1 MLDDDN
7 SFSFKLALEIKIKG
21 LTFRENGKERK
32 ISKVI
37 SFFCPVSHNVVEV
50 IVATE
55 GNNRESLLFLED
67 QYTPTILVDKQLFTI
82 IDCNSYNEIVPAEIG
97 EKSLNEF

>member
-1 MLDDDN
+1 MLDDN
-7 SFSFKLALEIKIKG
+7 FSFKLALERKIKG
-21 LTFRENGKERK
+21 LTFIENGKERK

-37 SFFCPVSHNVVEV
+37 SFFCPVSQNVVEV

-55 GNNRESLLFLED
+55 GNNRETLLFLED
-67 QYTPTILVDKQLFTI
+67 QYTPNILADKQLFTI
-82 IDCNSYNEIVPAEIG
+82 IDCNSYNEIVPVEIG

>member
-1 MLDDDN
+1 MLDDN
-7 SFSFKLALEIKIKG
+7 FSFKLALERKIKG
-21 LTFRENGKERK
+21 LTFIENGKERK

-37 SFFCPVSHNVVEV
+37 TFLCPISQNVVEV

-55 GNNRESLLFLED
+55 GDNRESLLFLED
-67 QYTPTILVDKQLFTI
+67 QYTPNIRVDKQMFTI

-97 EKSLNEF
+97 EKILNEF

>member
-1 MLDDDN
+1 MDDN
-7 SFSFKLALEIKIKG
+7 FSFKLALERKIKG
-21 LTFRENGKERK
+21 LTFIENGKERK

-37 SFFCPVSHNVVEV
+37 TFLCPISQNVVEV

-55 GNNRESLLFLED
+55 GDNRESLLFLED
-67 QYTPTILVDKQLFTI
+67 QYTPNILVDKQMFTI

-97 EKSLNEF
+97 EKILNEF

>member
-1 MLDDDN
+1 MLDDN
-7 SFSFKLALEIKIKG
+7 FSFKLALERKIKG
-21 LTFRENGKERK
+21 LTFIENGKERK

-37 SFFCPVSHNVVEV
+37 TFLCPVSQNVVEV

-55 GNNRESLLFLED
+55 GNNRETLLFLED
-67 QYTPTILVDKQLFTI
+67 QYTPNILVDKQLFTI
-82 IDCNSYNEIVPAEIG
+82 IDCNSYNEIVPVEIG

>member
-1 MLDDDN
+1 MLDDN
-7 SFSFKLALEIKIKG
+7 FSFKLALERKIKG
-21 LTFRENGKERK
+21 LTFIENGKERK

-37 SFFCPVSHNVVEV
+37 TFLCPVSQNVVEV

-55 GNNRESLLFLED
+55 GDNRESLLFLED
-67 QYTPTILVDKQLFTI
+67 QYTPNILVDKQLFTI

-97 EKSLNEF
+97 ERILNEF

>member
-1 MLDDDN
+1 MLDDN
-7 SFSFKLALEIKIKG
+7 FSFKLALERKIKG
-21 LTFRENGKERK
+21 LTFIENGKERK

-37 SFFCPVSHNVVEV
+37 TFLCPVSQNVVEV

-55 GNNRESLLFLED
+55 GNNRETLLFLED
-67 QYTPTILVDKQLFTI
+67 QYTQNILVDKQLFTI
-82 IDCNSYNEIVPAEIG
+82 IDCNSYNEIVPVEIG

>member
-1 MLDDDN
+1 MLDDN
-7 SFSFKLALEIKIKG
+7 FSFKLALERKIKG
-21 LTFRENGKERK
+21 LTFIENGKERK

-37 SFFCPVSHNVVEV
+37 TFLCPISQNVVEV

-55 GNNRESLLFLED
+55 GDNRESLLFLED
-67 QYTPTILVDKQLFTI
+67 QYTPNILVDKQMFTI

-97 EKSLNEF
+97 EKILNEF